1 METIREL
8 TSRYPGLEGC
18 AADVENAAAILIDA
32 YKNGHALYTCGNG
45 GSAADADHIVG
56 ELMKGFLKKR
66 PVNAEFRAKLA
77 EAYPE
82 QAEFLADNLQCGLPA
97 VSLHSQSALLTAFAN
112 DVDASMMYAQT
123 LYALGRADD
132 VLIAISFP
140 RYSNRVVTAVEYAH
154 RAGADVIALTD
165 SAASPIAAYANQLLT
180 AQSDM
185 ASFMDSLVAPLSIIN
200 ALIVALSRKRQ
211 EDLTERLRHL
221 EQIWEDYE
229 VYDSKSTVKKEDE
242 Q

>member
-1 METIREL
+1 MKNYVNLMIEERPAL
-8 TSRYPGLEGC
+8 AVC
-18 AADVENAAAILIDA
+18 AAEIRQTIDMILDMH
-32 YKNGHALYTCGNG
+32 KNGGKLLLCGNG

-132 VLIAISFP
+132 VLIAIST
-140 RYSNRVVTAVEYAH
+140 SGNSKNVVNAAKIAKMIGVK
-154 RAGADVIALTD
+154 VIALTGAKSCALD
-165 SAASPIAAYANQLLT
+165 ALA
-180 AQSDM
+180 DC
-185 ASFMDSLVAPLSIIN
+185 IIH
-200 ALIVALSRKRQ
+200 VGDTETYRVQ
-211 EDLTERLRHL
+211 ELHL
-221 EQIWEDYE
+221 P
-229 VYDSKSTVKKEDE
+229 VYHWLCARVEE
-242 Q
+242 EFYQE